1 MKWQTFCYLLNTSV
15 HDSNLSDVQKFSD
28 LNENLEGDALNA
40 ISGLAPNFQNYT
52 QALEVLE
59 KRFGNPQL
67 MILSRIN
74 TLVELPTNQEQ
85 DGVNGLR
92 TYDQINL
99 HFRSLS
105 TVCVASEHYG
115 PMLSSSVLEK
125 LPPEIF

>member
-1 MKWQTFCYLLNTSV
+1 MLKTSV

-28 LNENLEGDALNA
+28 LNENLKGDALNA

-52 QALEVLE
+52 QALELLE

-99 HFRSLS
+99 HFRSLY
-105 TVCVASEHYG
+105 TLCVASEHYG

>member
-1 MKWQTFCYLLNTSV
+1 MLKTSV
-15 HDSNLSDVQKFSD
+15 HDSNLSDVQIFSD
-28 LNENLEGDALNA
+28 LNENLKGDALNA
-40 ISGLAPNFQNYT
+40 ISGLVPNFQNYKQT
-52 QALEVLE
+52 LEVLE
-59 KRFGNPQL
+59 KRFSNPQL
-67 MILSRIN
+67 IILSRIN

-105 TVCVASEHYG
+105 TLCVASEHYG

>member
-1 MKWQTFCYLLNTSV
+1 MLKTSV
-15 HDSNLSDVQKFSD
+15 HDSSLSDVQKFSD
-28 LNENLEGDALNA
+28 LNENLKGDALNA

-52 QALEVLE
+52 QALELLE

-92 TYDQINL
+92 TYDQIDL
-99 HFRSLS
+99 HIRSLS
-105 TVCVASEHYG
+105 AVCVASEHYG
-115 PMLSSSVLEK
+115 PTLSSSVLEK

>member
-1 MKWQTFCYLLNTSV
+1 MLKTSV
-15 HDSNLSDVQKFSD
+15 HDSNLCDVQKFSD
-28 LNENLEGDALNA
+28 LNENLKGDALNA

-52 QALEVLE
+52 QALELLE
-59 KRFGNPQL
+59 KCFGNPQL

-99 HFRSLS
+99 HFRSLY
-105 TVCVASEHYG
+105 TLCVASEHYG

>member
-1 MKWQTFCYLLNTSV
+1 MLNTSV
-15 HDSNLSDVQKFSD
+15 HDSNPSDVQKFSD

-52 QALEVLE
+52 QMLEVLE

-67 MILSRIN
+67 IILSRIN
-74 TLVELPTNQEQ
+74 TLVEVPIVHKQ
-85 DGVNGLR
+85 DVVHGLR
-92 TYDQINL
+92 TYDQINF
-99 HFRSLS
+99 HIRSLS

-115 PMLSSSVLEK
+115 PMLPSRVLEK

>member
-1 MKWQTFCYLLNTSV
+1 MLNTSV

-40 ISGLAPNFQNYT
+40 ISGLAPNFQYYT
-52 QALEVLE
+52 QMLEVLE

-67 MILSRIN
+67 IILSRIN
-74 TLVELPTNQEQ
+74 TLVEVPIVHKQ
-85 DGVNGLR
+85 DVVHGLR
-92 TYDQINL
+92 TYDQINF
-99 HFRSLS
+99 HIRSLS

-115 PMLSSSVLEK
+115 PMLPSRVLEK